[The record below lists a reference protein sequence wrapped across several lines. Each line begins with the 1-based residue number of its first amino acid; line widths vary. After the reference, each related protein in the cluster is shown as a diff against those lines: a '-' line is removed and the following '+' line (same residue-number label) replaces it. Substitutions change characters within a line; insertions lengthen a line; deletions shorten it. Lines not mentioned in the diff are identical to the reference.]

1 MPSTPFVN
9 SNIRTAIPN
18 TCEGLQQILIKVVY
32 EQHGRDTI
40 RPGVVDYIEAYASPI
55 FSFNYNALYLNRN
68 DTLPTPEDG
77 SIRPISMFN
86 YNTTLWE
93 TRDNI
98 LIDKDYIF
106 RHDTVWSQNM
116 YFPRLRDFFG
126 YIRDTYNYEGQIT
139 GTDWL
144 CRPPINPEPMYD
156 RDVTLRSVSRTVME
170 LVDKNSSNLPEGDY
184 LKICDELKRIRGL

>member
-9 SNIRTAIPN
+9 SSIRSTIPN
-18 TCEGLQQILIKVVY
+18 PCEGIQHILIKVIY
-32 EQHGRDTI
+32 ENERGRG
-40 RPGVVDYIEAYASPI
+40 PVQSIEAYASPI

-86 YNTTLWE
+86 YNKGLWSD
-93 TRDNI
+93 TQNVLVI
-98 LIDKDYIF
+98 KDYIF
-106 RHDTVWSQNM
+106 RHDSVCSPTT
-116 YFPRLRDFFG
+116 YYTRLRDFLTH
-126 YIRDTYNYEGQIT
+126 IREIYNYDGEIT

-144 CRPPINPEPMYD
+144 CRPPLTPEPTYD

-170 LVDKNSSNLPEGDY
+170 LIDKNSENLPEGDY
-184 LKICDELKRIRGL
+184 LKMCDELKKIRDL

>member
-9 SNIRTAIPN
+9 SSIRSTIPN
-18 TCEGLQQILIKVVY
+18 PCEGIQQILIKVIY
-32 EQHGRDTI
+32 ENERGRG
-40 RPGVVDYIEAYASPI
+40 PVQSIEAYASPI

-86 YNTTLWE
+86 YNKGLWSD
-93 TRDNI
+93 TQNVLVI
-98 LIDKDYIF
+98 KDYIF
-106 RHDTVWSQNM
+106 RHDSVCSPTT
-116 YFPRLRDFFG
+116 YYTRLRDFLTH
-126 YIRDTYNYEGQIT
+126 IREIYNYDGEIT

-144 CRPPINPEPMYD
+144 CRPPLLPEPTYD

-170 LVDKNSSNLPEGDY
+170 LIDKNSENLPEGDY
-184 LKICDELKRIRGL
+184 LKMCDELKKIRDL

>member
-9 SNIRTAIPN
+9 SSIRSTIPN
-18 TCEGLQQILIKVVY
+18 PCEGIQHILIKVIY
-32 EQHGRDTI
+32 ENERGRG
-40 RPGVVDYIEAYASPI
+40 PVQSIEAYASPI

-86 YNTTLWE
+86 YNQGLWSD
-93 TRDNI
+93 TQNVLVI
-98 LIDKDYIF
+98 KDYIF
-106 RHDTVWSQNM
+106 RHDSVCSPTT
-116 YFPRLRDFFG
+116 YYTRLRDFLTH
-126 YIRDTYNYEGQIT
+126 IREIYNYDGEIT

-144 CRPPINPEPMYD
+144 CRPPLTPETTYD

-170 LVDKNSSNLPEGDY
+170 LIDKNSENLPEGDY
-184 LKICDELKRIRGL
+184 LKMCDELKKIRDL

>member
-9 SNIRTAIPN
+9 SSIRSTIPN
-18 TCEGLQQILIKVVY
+18 PCEGIQQILIKVIY
-32 EQHGRDTI
+32 ENERGRG
-40 RPGVVDYIEAYASPI
+40 PVQSIEAYASPI

-86 YNTTLWE
+86 YNQGLWSD
-93 TRDNI
+93 TQNVLVI
-98 LIDKDYIF
+98 KDYIF
-106 RHDTVWSQNM
+106 RHDSVCSPTT
-116 YFPRLRDFFG
+116 YYPRLRDFLTH
-126 YIRDTYNYEGQIT
+126 IREIYNYDGEIT

-144 CRPPINPEPMYD
+144 CRPPLTPEPTYD

-170 LVDKNSSNLPEGDY
+170 LIDKNSENLPEGDY
-184 LKICDELKRIRGL
+184 LKMCDELKKIRDL

>member
-9 SNIRTAIPN
+9 SSIRSTIPN
-18 TCEGLQQILIKVVY
+18 PCEGIQQILIKVIY
-32 EQHGRDTI
+32 ENERGRG
-40 RPGVVDYIEAYASPI
+40 PVQSIEAYASPI

-86 YNTTLWE
+86 YNQGLWSD
-93 TRDNI
+93 TQNVLVI
-98 LIDKDYIF
+98 KHYIF
-106 RHDTVWSQNM
+106 RHDSVCSPTT
-116 YFPRLRDFFG
+116 YYTRLRDFLTH
-126 YIRDTYNYEGQIT
+126 IREIYNYDGEIT

-144 CRPPINPEPMYD
+144 CRPPLTPEPTYD

-170 LVDKNSSNLPEGDY
+170 LIDKNSENLPEGDY
-184 LKICDELKRIRGL
+184 LKMCDELKKIRDL

>member
-9 SNIRTAIPN
+9 SSIRSTIPN
-18 TCEGLQQILIKVVY
+18 PCEGIQQILIKVIY
-32 EQHGRDTI
+32 ENERGRG
-40 RPGVVDYIEAYASPI
+40 PVQSIEAYASPI

-86 YNTTLWE
+86 YNKGLWSD
-93 TRDNI
+93 TQNVLVI
-98 LIDKDYIF
+98 KDYIF
-106 RHDTVWSQNM
+106 RHDSVCSPTT
-116 YFPRLRDFFG
+116 YYTRLRDFLTH
-126 YIRDTYNYEGQIT
+126 IREIYNYDGEIT

-144 CRPPINPEPMYD
+144 CRPPLTPEPTYD

-170 LVDKNSSNLPEGDY
+170 LIDKNSENLPEGDY
-184 LKICDELKRIRGL
+184 LKMCDELKKIRDL

>member
-9 SNIRTAIPN
+9 SSIRSTIPN
-18 TCEGLQQILIKVVY
+18 PCEGIQQILIKVIY
-32 EQHGRDTI
+32 ENERGRG
-40 RPGVVDYIEAYASPI
+40 PVQSIEAYASPI

-86 YNTTLWE
+86 YNQGLWSD
-93 TRDNI
+93 TQNVLVI
-98 LIDKDYIF
+98 KDYIF
-106 RHDTVWSQNM
+106 RHDSVCSPTT
-116 YFPRLRDFFG
+116 YYTRLRDFLTH
-126 YIRDTYNYEGQIT
+126 IREIYNYDGEIT

-144 CRPPINPEPMYD
+144 CRPPLSPEPTYD

-170 LVDKNSSNLPEGDY
+170 LIDKNSENLPEGDY
-184 LKICDELKRIRGL
+184 LKICDELKRIRDL